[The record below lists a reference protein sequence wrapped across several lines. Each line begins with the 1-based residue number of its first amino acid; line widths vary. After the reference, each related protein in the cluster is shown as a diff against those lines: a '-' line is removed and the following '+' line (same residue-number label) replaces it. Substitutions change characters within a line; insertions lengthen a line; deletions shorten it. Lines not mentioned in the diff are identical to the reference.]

1 MGVRFPPPA
10 PSKLKA
16 YQLVGFF
23 YVYQKC
29 VFYAIH
35 LTQHTLFDF
44 ESSLKRL
51 LITPPRLRWATVKRF
66 DGLIFQLLKEFY
78 LRVTFPSR

>member
-23 YVYQKC
+23 YVYFC
-29 VFYAIH
+29 VYF
-35 LTQHTLFDF
+35 
-44 ESSLKRL
+44 
-51 LITPPRLRWATVKRF
+51 TPYKQLSTHEGILHEYLRWNSWSA
-66 DGLIFQLLKEFY
+66 LIVLTMVVQALCQKLN
-78 LRVTFPSR
+78 